1 MKGEFTLKKKFDNKG
16 SAIIEMTF
24 LIPILL
30 GIIYLYIM
38 LFLFLLESAEY
49 KEIMV
54 ESLYSIQEDQ
64 TEKSA
69 ATEEGI
75 ERGFWLRSKNGTQ
88 ISIFV
93 NEKAE
98 LFDIELEM
106 HCNEDKT
113 VENIR
118 RWQLAAD
125 TIRTGENE

>member
-1 MKGEFTLKKKFDNKG
+1 MKKESVNGG

-54 ESLYSIQEDQ
+54 ESLYSIQE
-64 TEKSA
+64 EKKKKSA
-69 ATEEGI
+69 EAGETVESGVLL
-75 ERGFWLRSKNGTQ
+75 WSKNGTQ
-88 ISIFV
+88 ISVFV
-93 NEKAE
+93 DGKVEM
-98 LFDIELEM
+98 FDIELEM